1 MTPGRLEVST
11 ASSKLKKIAPSAD
24 EVLLPVTAI
33 ERFSAKDGP
42 GIRTVVFL
50 KGCPLRCL
58 WCHNPETQSAAEEL
72 LFDPSACIGCGRC
85 AQVCPAGAHT
95 FSPVRL
101 LDRKKCVVCGKCAAA
116 CPTGACERSG
126 RRMSVEEILTEAKKD
141 EAFYAGGG
149 GLTLS
154 GGEPLFFEG
163 SLALLKR
170 AKESGLSVVAETCG
184 YLPQERVEGAAKY
197 VDLFYWDVKDTC
209 EERHFQNTGGSFAK
223 IRKNLLFAD
232 ELGCKT
238 LMRCI
243 MVEGEH
249 GRKKSPRHRGVIRPF
264 KKLLRRA
271 ADSLSRAGRF
281 EKSSSRQDGRREK
294 RMDADASGNVP
305 PADATP
311 RLRRRDDRVGSIC
324 CGKKAFVV
332 DKFPVCPALRQVP
345 RRIGCIAASAEK
357 IRNGIRAAARLVR

>member
-1 MTPGRLEVST
+1 MTPGRLEVSP

-85 AQVCPAGAHT
+85 AQVCPSGAHT

-101 LDRKKCVVCGKCAAA
+101 LDRKKCVACGKCAAA

-170 AKESGLSVVAETCG
+170 AK
-184 YLPQERVEGAAKY
+184 
-197 VDLFYWDVKDTC
+197 
-209 EERHFQNTGGSFAK
+209 
-223 IRKNLLFAD
+223 
-232 ELGCKT
+232 
-238 LMRCI
+238 
-243 MVEGEH
+243 
-249 GRKKSPRHRGVIRPF
+249 
-264 KKLLRRA
+264 
-271 ADSLSRAGRF
+271 
-281 EKSSSRQDGRREK
+281 
-294 RMDADASGNVP
+294 
-305 PADATP
+305 
-311 RLRRRDDRVGSIC
+311 
-324 CGKKAFVV
+324 
-332 DKFPVCPALRQVP
+332 
-345 RRIGCIAASAEK
+345 
-357 IRNGIRAAARLVR
+357 

>member
-1 MTPGRLEVST
+1 MTLGRLEVSP

-72 LFDPSACIGCGRC
+72 LFDPSSCIGCGRC
-85 AQVCPAGAHT
+85 AQVCPAGAHM

-101 LDRKKCVVCGKCAAA
+101 LDRKKCVACGKCAAA

-154 GGEPLFFEG
+154 GGEPLFFED

-223 IRKNLLFAD
+223 IRENLLFAD

-243 MVEGEH
+243 MVEGVNTDEKNLR
-249 GRKKSPRHRGVIRPF
+249 GIAELYARLKNCRGVQLIPCHALGASKNRLLGRTDGA
-264 KKLLRRA
+264 KK
-271 ADSLSRAGRF
+271 
-281 EKSSSRQDGRREK
+281 EW
-294 RMDADASGNVP
+294 
-305 PADATP
+305 TP
-311 RLRRRDDRVGSIC
+311 TQAKMSRLR
-324 CGKKAFVV
+324 AQ
-332 DKFPVCPALRQVP
+332 LRAYGVE
-345 RRIGCIAASAEK
+345 ATE
-357 IRNGIRAAARLVR
+357 